1 MNLKLPLLLGCC
13 LLVATTTCAG
23 TSGSLGEDAPGKTKR
38 KFTLRLPI
46 GSKALTTLLKSFPKS
61 LHLSL

>member
-23 TSGSLGEDAPGKTKR
+23 TSGSLGEDAPGKNKA
-38 KFTLRLPI
+38 I